1 MLEKKNEILSEEDED
16 YLKKDE
22 PIKGEV
28 KVKKPRSEAQIKAF
42 EKTRERRRLKLL
54 EKAEA
59 KKKALAETPEKKP
72 TKPKPKAKPKKKVE
86 VKEPEIEEEEEQSE
100 EEVITRKII
109 KKKKKPKK
117 KIIEEIIY
125 QSATESEEE
134 DMDYS
139 SKPYYGK
146 KQIETNIPN
155 NLPNVITHPPPKNNK
170 FIWA

>member
-1 MLEKKNEILSEEDED
+1 MLEKKNEVLSEEDED

-42 EKTRERRRLKLL
+42 EKTREKRRLKLL

-59 KKKALAETPEKKP
+59 KKKTTKPVKP
-72 TKPKPKAKPKKKVE
+72 TKPKKNVE
-86 VKEPEIEEEEEQSE
+86 IIEPVKDESVDE

-134 DMDYS
+134 DIDYS
-139 SKPYYGK
+139 SHPKYSRPK
-146 KQIETNIPN
+146 KIETNIPN
-155 NLPNVITHPPPKNNK
+155 NLPDVITHAPPKNNK
-170 FIWA
+170 FVWA